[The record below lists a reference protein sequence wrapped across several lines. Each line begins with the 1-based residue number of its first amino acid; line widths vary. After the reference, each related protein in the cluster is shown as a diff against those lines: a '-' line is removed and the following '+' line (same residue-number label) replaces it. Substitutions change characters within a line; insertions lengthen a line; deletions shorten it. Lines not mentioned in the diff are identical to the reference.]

1 MTPRLLNGA
10 WQLACKPAATRF
22 RRAIEN
28 PRRTQEN
35 ILRDMLAHNRAT
47 EFGRRYRFATIDDA
61 RDFQARVPLQTY
73 DSLAPMIASVA
84 RGDGAV
90 LTRQRATRL
99 LPSSG
104 SSAARKLIPYTPAYQ
119 RQLGRAI
126 SPWIYDLM
134 AKRPAIKSGRAF
146 WSVSPRFAPAA
157 GDDQAVPIGFDDDS
171 AYLGKWTRPIAR
183 RLLALPPGLE
193 QVADLDEFR
202 YRQLLQLLACGDLS
216 LVSIWHPSYLTLLLD
231 DLPDRWDRLMR
242 DLVKTRAD
250 RERIDYLHRT
260 GWESCEALWPGL
272 QLISCWGSAHAAG
285 ALRELEALFPRTEFQ
300 EKGLLA
306 TEAAVSIPL
315 FDDAGER
322 VHKVLAVNSHFLEF
336 LADDG
341 NPRLADE
348 LREGE
353 TYRVVV
359 TTAAGLYRYQLQD
372 RVRVTGMLGQT
383 PTIEFIGKEDSI
395 SDYRGE
401 KLSDSFVGDRLRRLL
416 AQQRIEAAFSML
428 APDEHSKLL
437 GYTLYL
443 ETCDEIPACLGSRLD
458 DLLAENPHYRLCRD
472 LGQLAPVRVFD
483 IAADSN
489 RRFIQRRLR
498 QGCSLGDIKPVSLS
512 PQRGWSDCFDGAYLA
527 PTRSMAQSGGS
538 P

>member
-1 MTPRLLNGA
+1 MTPWLLNGA
-10 WQLACKPAATRF
+10 WQLACKPAATCF

-28 PRRTQEN
+28 PRRAQEKV
-35 ILRDMLAHNRAT
+35 LRDMLAQNRAT
-47 EFGRRYRFATIDDA
+47 GFGRRHRFATIVDA

-90 LTRQRATRL
+90 LTREPPTRL

-119 RQLGRAI
+119 RQLARAI

-134 AKRPAIKSGRAF
+134 VQRPAIKSGRAF
-146 WSVSPRFAPAA
+146 WSVSPRVETMA
-157 GDDQAVPIGFDDDS
+157 GDHQAVPIGFDHDS
-171 AYLGKWTRPIAR
+171 AYLGKWSRPIAR

-193 QVADLDEFR
+193 QVTDIDEFR
-202 YRQLLQLLACGDLS
+202 YRQLLHLLACGDLS

-231 DLPDRWDRLMR
+231 GLPDQWDRLMR
-242 DLVKTRAD
+242 DLGKTCAD
-250 RERIDYLHRT
+250 RERIDYLRRT
-260 GWESCEALWPGL
+260 GCESCEALWPGL
-272 QLISCWGSAHAAG
+272 RMISCWGSAHAAG

-315 FDDAGER
+315 FDDAGVR
-322 VHKVLAVNSHFLEF
+322 VHKILAINSHFLEF
-336 LADDG
+336 LTDDG
-341 NPRLADE
+341 SSRLADE
-348 LREGE
+348 LVEGE

-372 RVRVTGMLGQT
+372 RVQVSGMFRRT

-416 AQQRIEAAFSML
+416 EQQRIEPAFAML
-428 APDEHSKLL
+428 APDEKVDCI

-443 ETCDEIPACLGSRLD
+443 EARAEVPACLGARLD
-458 DLLAENPHYRLCRD
+458 GLLAENPHYRLCRD
-472 LGQLAPVRVFD
+472 LGQLAPIRVFN
-483 IAADSN
+483 ISADSN
-489 RRFIQRRLR
+489 RSYIRRRLQ

-512 PQRGWSDCFDGAYLA
+512 PQRGWSDCFEGAYLA
-527 PTRSMAQSGGS
+527 PADTSNLVTA
-538 P
+538 